1 MARPSGQ
8 PKRAR
13 FEVSAVPRLVPE
25 DVEAELQ
32 ADEAEEAEEDEVA
45 EDAVEDEDEDEDE
58 DEEAL
63 EEVAAAAE
71 EENAAEVAE
80 EEGAQIVLPTTSQ
93 GGAASVPAPK
103 FPFRVYFRG
112 GLHQPPGSSN
122 SPRAPT
128 KVVFTL
134 EHGEHLRTAQ
144 PSVWLQE
151 AVDML
156 VAQQHGSASDVD
168 VRINLLFTQMFV
180 YYQNSARLFEILS
193 YLVTFLF

>member
-1 MARPSGQ
+1 
-8 PKRAR
+8 
-13 FEVSAVPRLVPE
+13 
-25 DVEAELQ
+25 
-32 ADEAEEAEEDEVA
+32 
-45 EDAVEDEDEDEDE
+45 VEDEDEDLDE
-58 DEEAL
+58 DEEKEAL
-63 EEVAAAAE
+63 EEVAAPDE

-134 EHGEHLRTAQ
+134 EHGKHFRTAQ
-144 PSVWLQE
+144 LSVWLQE

-156 VAQQHGSASDVD
+156 VAQQHGSAGDVD

-180 YYQNSARLFEILS
+180 YFQNSARVFKTLS
-193 YLVTFLF
+193 YVVTFLF

>member
-1 MARPSGQ
+1 M
-8 PKRAR
+8 
-13 FEVSAVPRLVPE
+13 
-25 DVEAELQ
+25 
-32 ADEAEEAEEDEVA
+32 
-45 EDAVEDEDEDEDE
+45 EDEDEDLDE
-58 DEEAL
+58 DEEKEAL
-63 EEVAAAAE
+63 EEVVAPDE

-80 EEGAQIVLPTTSQ
+80 EEGAQIVLPT
-93 GGAASVPAPK
+93 
-103 FPFRVYFRG
+103 
-112 GLHQPPGSSN
+112 
-122 SPRAPT
+122 
-128 KVVFTL
+128 TL